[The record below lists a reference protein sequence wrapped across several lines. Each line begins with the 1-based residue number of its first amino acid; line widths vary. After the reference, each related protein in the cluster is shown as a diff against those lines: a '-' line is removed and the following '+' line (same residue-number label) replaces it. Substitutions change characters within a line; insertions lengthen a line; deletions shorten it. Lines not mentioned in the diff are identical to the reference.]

1 MTDIPLEDHRA
12 LVVWAADCADHVLAA
27 FEDPRPDDD
36 RPRRAI
42 AAARAWAR
50 GELSVADVRA
60 AAFAAHDAA
69 RDAEGRPAAVAAARA
84 AAHAASTG
92 NDASHAS
99 HAADYA
105 RKAVEARRGP
115 TTMEKTWQRGR
126 LPAHLRGIGFPG

>member
-1 MTDIPLEDHRA
+1 MTDIGLEDHRT
-12 LVVWAADCADHVLAA
+12 LVLWAADCADHVLAA

-42 AAARAWAR
+42 EAARAWAR
-50 GELSVADVRA
+50 GELSVADLRA

-92 NDASHAS
+92 NEASHAS
-99 HAADYA
+99 HAAEYA

-115 TTMEKTWQRGR
+115 TTMEKSWQRGR
-126 LPAHLRGIGFPG
+126 LPAHLRGIGFPS